1 MPDWEVKRP
10 LVAGA
15 VGRNPYK
22 TVKFRAKLSES
33 RTRCLSPRILALL
46 FSQFDCC
53 VDGFSVHSQRMA
65 SAVSGLGVANFFRKG
80 PGSRYFQL
88 CRSQLLSSAIVA
100 LNEAAIGK
108 MNECGCALVKL
119 DL

>member
-33 RTRCLSPRILALL
+33 RTQRLSPRILALL

-53 VDGFSVHSQRMA
+53 VDGFSVHSHRGWPRQ
-65 SAVSGLGVANFFRKG
+65 
-80 PGSRYFQL
+80 FQAQAW
-88 CRSQLLSSAIVA
+88 RIFSVKVQVVGIFSFAGHNYSVLL
-100 LNEAAIGK
+100 L
-108 MNECGCALVKL
+108 
-119 DL
+119 